1 MDGMVGTA
9 NPQVPPERTVAVWQA
24 MRRGP
29 RRFLLSLWPWRC
41 WAYALSGAVIGA
53 GALFAL
59 ALLVAM
65 GVLFS
70 IVGVGLAVLVLAA
83 LFGIP
88 VGALE
93 RRRLRLVEPAPLE
106 NPHALLRGAGGV
118 RRLGVR
124 LRERATWRELAYT
137 IVYGVVFAG
146 SGFGVM
152 LGLLFAGVLTALPVL
167 VVLLEPGSVMILD
180 RPVSSP
186 LEALLPAAVGLVGL
200 AGCAYAAALLA
211 GAQVRTA
218 EFLLSG
224 RAEERRVVELTR
236 SRARLA
242 DAFEAERRRIERDLH
257 DGAQQQLVALSMTLG
272 LAELELNGSGS
283 PAADLVV
290 RARGEARQAL
300 SQLRDLVRGIHPQVL
315 TDHGLDA
322 AVAEVALRSPISV
335 TVDIELPGRLPG
347 AVETVAYF
355 TVTEALANAAKH
367 SGATGITVA
376 GRVRRGTLV
385 LTVTDNGRGGAVPS
399 DGTGLQ
405 GLADRMAILKG
416 RLMVSSPVGGPT
428 ELRAEVPCSA

>member
-1 MDGMVGTA
+1 MVGTA
-9 NPQVPPERTVAVWQA
+9 NPQVLPGRTVSVWQV

-29 RRFLLSLWPWRC
+29 RRFLFSLWPWRC
-41 WAYALSGAVIGA
+41 WAYALTGTVVGV
-53 GALFAL
+53 GALSAL
-59 ALLVAM
+59 ASLVVL

-70 IVGVGLAVLVLAA
+70 ILGVGLALLVLAA
-83 LFGIP
+83 LAGIP
-88 VGALE
+88 VSAVE
-93 RRRLRLVEPAPLE
+93 RRRLRLVEPAPLP
-106 NPHALLRGAGGV
+106 NPHARLRGASGWG
-118 RRLGVR
+118 RLRAR

-137 IVYGVVFAG
+137 VVFGVVFAG
-146 SGFGVM
+146 SGAILM
-152 LGLLFAGVLTALPVL
+152 LGLLLAGVLTVTPLL
-167 VVLLEPGSVMILD
+167 VVLVGPDTVMIFSD
-180 RPVSSP
+180 RPVDSP
-186 LEALLPAAVGLVGL
+186 LEALPASAAGVAALVV
-200 AGCAYAAALLA
+200 CAYAAGLLA
-211 GAQVRTA
+211 GAQVKAA

-224 RAEERRVVELTR
+224 RGEERRVVELTR

-272 LAELELNGSGS
+272 LAEMELHEHSSS
-283 PAADLVV
+283 PAAGLVV

-322 AVAEVALRSPISV
+322 AVAEVALRSPIPV
-335 TVDIELPGRLPG
+335 TVDIDLPGRLPG

-367 SGATGITVA
+367 SGATEITVA
-376 GRVRRGTLV
+376 GRVRRGTL
-385 LTVTDNGRGGAVPS
+385 LLSVTDNGRGGAAPS

>member
-1 MDGMVGTA
+1 
-9 NPQVPPERTVAVWQA
+9 
-24 MRRGP
+24 
-29 RRFLLSLWPWRC
+29 
-41 WAYALSGAVIGA
+41 
-53 GALFAL
+53 
-59 ALLVAM
+59 LVAM

-88 VGALE
+88 VAAVE

-106 NPHALLRGAGGV
+106 NPHARLRSVGAT
-118 RRLGVR
+118 RRLGIR

-152 LGLLFAGVLTALPVL
+152 LVLLFAGVLTALPVL
-167 VVLLEPGSVMILD
+167 VLLMEPGSVMIFD
-180 RPVSSP
+180 RPITSP

-272 LAELELNGSGS
+272 LAEMELNGSGS

-322 AVAEVALRSPISV
+322 AVAEVALRSPIPV

-385 LTVTDNGRGGAVPS
+385 LSVTDNGRGGAVPS

>member
-1 MDGMVGTA
+1 MA
-9 NPQVPPERTVAVWQA
+9 NPQVSPERTVAVWQA

-29 RRFLLSLWPWRC
+29 RRFLLSLWLWRC
-41 WAYALSGAVIGA
+41 WAYALSGAFIGA
-53 GALFAL
+53 GALLTL
-59 ALLVAM
+59 ALLVAL

-88 VGALE
+88 VAAVE

-106 NPHALLRGAGGV
+106 NPHARLRGAGGA
-118 RRLGVR
+118 RRLGAR
-124 LRERATWRELAYT
+124 LRERATWRELAYI
-137 IVYGVVFAG
+137 IVFGVVFAG

-152 LGLLFAGVLTALPVL
+152 LGLLFSGILTATPLL
-167 VVLLEPGSVMILD
+167 VEFTEPDSVMIFG
-180 RPVSSP
+180 RPVGSP
-186 LEALLPAAVGLVGL
+186 LEALPVTAVGLVGL
-200 AGCAYAAALLA
+200 AGCAYGAGLLA

-272 LAELELNGSGS
+272 LAEMELNGSGS
-283 PAADLVV
+283 PASGLVI

-322 AVAEVALRSPISV
+322 AVAEVALRSPIPV
-335 TVDIELPGRLPG
+335 TVDIDLPGRLPG

-385 LTVTDNGRGGAVPS
+385 LSVTDNGRGGAVPS

>member
-1 MDGMVGTA
+1 MSVS
-9 NPQVPPERTVAVWQA
+9 VWQA
-24 MRRGP
+24 MRRSP

-41 WAYALSGAVIGA
+41 WAYVLSGTVVGVGALS
-53 GALFAL
+53 AL
-59 ALLVAM
+59 AFLAVL

-70 IVGVGLAVLVLAA
+70 VIGVGLVLLVLAA
-83 LFGIP
+83 LAGIP
-88 VGALE
+88 VGAVE
-93 RRRLRLVEPAPLE
+93 RRRLRLVEPAPLP
-106 NPHALLRGAGGV
+106 NPHARLRGAGGWG
-118 RRLGVR
+118 RLRGR

-137 IVYGVVFAG
+137 VVFGGVFAG
-146 SGFGVM
+146 CGAVLM
-152 LGLLFAGVLTALPVL
+152 LGLLFAGVLTAAPLL
-167 VVLLEPGSVMILD
+167 VAVFEPGTVMIFSD
-180 RPVSSP
+180 RPVTNP
-186 LEALLPAAVGLVGL
+186 LEAAPAAAAGVAGLVV
-200 AGCAYAAALLA
+200 CAYAAGLLA
-211 GAQVRTA
+211 GAQVKAA

-224 RAEERRVVELTR
+224 RGEERRVVELTH

-272 LAELELNGSGS
+272 LAELELGGSDS
-283 PAADLVV
+283 PSAGLVV

-322 AVAEVALRSPISV
+322 AVAEVALRGPIPV

-367 SGATGITVA
+367 SGATEITVA

-385 LTVTDNGRGGAVPS
+385 LTVTDNGRGGATPS

-416 RLMVSSPVGGPT
+416 RLMVSSPPGGPT